1 MAKQNSE
8 PDLHAQRAW
17 DILDG
22 TKVAAIG
29 GRRFYNHERLGK
41 CYAQVIGVTGKRS
54 PEVRDDNLN
63 VISGGQIVE
72 LVRVDLNDGSGQI
85 VVEAVLSDDR
95 KVGCTSLANDGDT
108 SDAPNTK
115 PHTEQPLV
123 EQEVEAPSP
132 NTNQQG
138 SEPQFAEADMNR
150 DGVVSPREQKQYD
163 KGRR

>member
-1 MAKQNSE
+1 MANQNAT

-29 GRRFYNHERLGK
+29 GRRFYNHEKLGK
-41 CYAQVIGVTGKRS
+41 CYAQVIGVTGKRT
-54 PEVRDDNLN
+54 PEVRDSNLN
-63 VISGGQIVE
+63 VISGGQIIE

-108 SDAPNTK
+108 TDAANTAT
-115 PHTEQPLV
+115 PRPPAEVVEEVAPEQPSAAPFQAPTMPTTPTV
-123 EQEVEAPSP
+123 EETPKERRQ
-132 NTNQQG
+132 
-138 SEPQFAEADMNR
+138 R
-150 DGVVSPREQKQYD
+150 LKRE
-163 KGRR
+163 GRGN